1 MVEIDCIIV
10 LSIPSCKVEYVDKI
24 SRRKCI
30 LLNLYCYKW
39 ILLTGKYV
47 LDAIYFIREVN
58 FNYFLTLPQIHSPT
72 PFFLIYLKE
81 MHYMIW
87 YIGLISSGWKKY
99 TVCKS
104 SYMMARIFLWSENEM
119 EMLSFPK
126 NLGDVVLE

>member
-72 PFFLIYLKE
+72 PFFNLFKRNALYDMVYWINIIRMEKNIQYVNLLIWWRVYFYEVKMKWKCWAFLR
-81 MHYMIW
+81 IW
-87 YIGLISSGWKKY
+87 GTL
-99 TVCKS
+99 
-104 SYMMARIFLWSENEM
+104 F
-119 EMLSFPK
+119 
-126 NLGDVVLE
+126 

>member
-1 MVEIDCIIV
+1 MLFISLER
-10 LSIPSCKVEYVDKI
+10 SILTTS
-24 SRRKCI
+24 S
-30 LLNLYCYKW
+30 LYPKS
-39 ILLTGKYV
+39 IAPHL
-47 LDAIYFIREVN
+47 
-58 FNYFLTLPQIHSPT
+58 
-72 PFFLIYLKE
+72 FLIYLKE